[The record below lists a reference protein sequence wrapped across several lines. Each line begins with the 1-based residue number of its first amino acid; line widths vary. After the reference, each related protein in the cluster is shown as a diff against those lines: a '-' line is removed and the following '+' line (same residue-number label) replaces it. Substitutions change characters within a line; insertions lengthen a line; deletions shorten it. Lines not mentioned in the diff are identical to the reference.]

1 MMLKY
6 VHSLFEYWQYKIIAG
21 LIASIFSDKFFKLL
35 TILILLNV
43 LDIFSRFL
51 SNSYNCYKS
60 IYPNSPC
67 GLWKAFTFVWQARKW
82 RFIRSTGLR
91 DGFCD
96 KMMLY
101 LILLLVGAFVDTA
114 YALGNTPRI
123 MSSIIVM
130 VLAST
135 EALSIL
141 ENLGECNEIIKQI
154 KDKFKHKLV
163 N

>member
-1 MMLKY
+1 MLKY
-6 VHSLFEYWQYKIIAG
+6 VHNLFEYWQYKIIAG
-21 LIASIFSDKFFKLL
+21 LVASVFSDNFFKLL
-35 TILILLNV
+35 TVLILLNV

-67 GLWKAFTFVWQARKW
+67 GLWKAFTFMWQARKW
-82 RFIRSTGLR
+82 RYIRSTGLR

-141 ENLGECNEIIKQI
+141 ENLSECNEIIKQI
-154 KDKFKHKLV
+154 KDKFKYKLV

>member
-1 MMLKY
+1 MLKY
-6 VHSLFEYWQYKIIAG
+6 VHNLFEYWQYKIIAG
-21 LIASIFSDKFFKLL
+21 LIASIFSDNFFKLL

-60 IYPNSPC
+60 IYPNSTC
-67 GLWKAFTFVWQARKW
+67 GLWKAFTFMWQARKW
-82 RFIRSTGLR
+82 RYIRSTGLR

-141 ENLGECNEIIKQI
+141 ENLSECNEIIKQI

>member
-1 MMLKY
+1 MLKY
-6 VHSLFEYWQYKIIAG
+6 INNLFEYWQYKIIAG
-21 LIASIFSDKFFKLL
+21 LIASIFSDNFFKLL

-51 SNSYNCYKS
+51 SNSYSCYKS

-67 GLWKAFTFVWQARKW
+67 GLWKAFTFMWQARKW
-82 RFIRSTGLR
+82 RYIRSTGLR

-141 ENLGECNEIIKQI
+141 ENLSECNEIIKQI

-163 N
+163 S

>member
-1 MMLKY
+1 MLKY
-6 VHSLFEYWQYKIIAG
+6 INNLFEYWQYKIIAG
-21 LIASIFSDKFFKLL
+21 LIASIFSDNFFKLL

-67 GLWKAFTFVWQARKW
+67 GLWKAFTFMWQARKW
-82 RFIRSTGLR
+82 RYIRSTGLR

-141 ENLGECNEIIKQI
+141 ENLSECNEIIKQI

-163 N
+163 S

>member
-1 MMLKY
+1 MLKY
-6 VHSLFEYWQYKIIAG
+6 VHNLFEYWQYKIIAG
-21 LIASIFSDKFFKLL
+21 LIASIFSDNFFKLL

-67 GLWKAFTFVWQARKW
+67 GLWKAFTFLWQARKW

-141 ENLGECNEIIKQI
+141 ENLSECNEIIKQI